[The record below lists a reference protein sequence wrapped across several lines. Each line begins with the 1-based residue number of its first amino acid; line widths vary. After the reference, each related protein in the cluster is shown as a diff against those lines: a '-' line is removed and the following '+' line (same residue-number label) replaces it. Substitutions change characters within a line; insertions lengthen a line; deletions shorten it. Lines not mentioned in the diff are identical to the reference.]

1 MLNFDSSLESAS
13 RIRPLQSKPTP
24 SDRPASAPQLPI
36 TPQKHLFLPGEW
48 NPMHQAISAELLEL
62 LQMKAVTR
70 VNNNNDAKPPPVTP
84 MVREP
89 IIRQLTHPELVKK
102 VRGIHYSLVVIEL
115 LCQEEDSK
123 VKGLQKLTNTQ
134 YAYLIKCHRALLL
147 WAVAILPLLE
157 IMRSRLPDGLE
168 HMIEFIHHAF
178 NMLVL
183 ILETVPR
190 FKSVWLQCLG
200 DISRYR
206 MAIEVESEDER
217 RVWSEIA
224 RY

>member
-1 MLNFDSSLESAS
+1 
-13 RIRPLQSKPTP
+13 
-24 SDRPASAPQLPI
+24 
-36 TPQKHLFLPGEW
+36 
-48 NPMHQAISAELLEL
+48 
-62 LQMKAVTR
+62 MKAVTR
-70 VNNNNDAKPPPVTP
+70 VYNNNDTKPPPVTP

-123 VKGLQKLTNTQ
+123 IKDLQKLTNPQ
-134 YAYLIKCHRALLL
+134 YAYLIKCHQTLLCEHYDL
-147 WAVAILPLLE
+147 YLSSQHFIACAEILGLAAKHQVPFQV
-157 IMRSRLPDGLE
+157 LE

-190 FKSVWLQCLG
+190 FKSVWL
-200 DISRYR
+200 
-206 MAIEVESEDER
+206 
-217 RVWSEIA
+217 
-224 RY
+224 